1 MSKKRALPTDTISFR
16 ADSLLVKAIKDAA
29 KKEDISVGEYI
40 LSQVEPDSEL
50 GRIISTTTTDALLN
64 HDNLRHKAVQSA
76 LSEILASQPT
86 IRTAFVDF
94 ITGLTEL
101 KQQSD
106 REGHNFSDVLEQ
118 TISSVAQQKV
128 QEGETDQ
135 Q

>member
-1 MSKKRALPTDTISFR
+1 MSKKRARPTDTISFR

-29 KKEDISVGEYI
+29 KKENTSVGEYI

-106 REGHNFSDVLEQ
+106 KEGHDFKEVLNQ
-118 TISSVAQQKV
+118 TITTTAK
-128 QEGETDQ
+128 ER
-135 Q
+135 